1 MSSHAHIRNTNG
13 MPRCALAEDSLFQRP
28 PGTVRGPPAGIPF
41 QGQMGYAPPNMV
53 GMMGG
58 PGMMG
63 RPGMMGGPMD
73 SRGRP
78 MGGPRGRMP
87 QQPDMFAYGPGL
99 GRPLER
105 EAYRSPNAQGTQP
118 QPMGYGPGMGSRAGP
133 GMGMGMP
140 MGMMDVGMMDM
151 RPKQART
158 AEG

>member
-1 MSSHAHIRNTNG
+1 MSSHAYIRNTNG
-13 MPRCALAEDSLFQRP
+13 TPRCALAEDSLFQRP
-28 PGTVRGPPAGIPF
+28 PGTVRPPPAGIPF

-53 GMMGG
+53 
-58 PGMMG
+58 
-63 RPGMMGGPMD
+63 GMMGGPMD

-87 QQPDMFAYGPGL
+87 QQPDMLVYGPGL

-140 MGMMDVGMMDM
+140 MGMMDLGMMDM